1 MNTWAPTWLDRWVSA
16 CWNSLQCSP
25 APQAEERR
33 ANGELGAWS
42 CRAALLL
49 PFEAAK
55 ETRKLHF

>member
-16 CWNSLQCSP
+16 CCECSP
-25 APQAEERR
+25 APQAEERS
-33 ANGELGAWS
+33 ANGELDAWS

-49 PFEAAK
+49 SFEAAK